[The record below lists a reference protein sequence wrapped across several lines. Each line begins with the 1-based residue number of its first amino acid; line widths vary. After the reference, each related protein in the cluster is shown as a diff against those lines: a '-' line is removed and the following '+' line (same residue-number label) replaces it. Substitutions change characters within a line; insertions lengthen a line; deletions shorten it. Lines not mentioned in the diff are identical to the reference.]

1 MDNVIHTKD
10 YEEAIEKDRKYYLL
24 PIDTNST
31 VNNNY
36 NRMSPKFKDIEPAWG
51 IVVTQLVDGKMS
63 VKTIESKDVLI
74 LNSSLCIGVHI

>member
-10 YEEAIEKDRKYYLL
+10 YEESIEKDRKYYLL
-24 PIDTNST
+24 PNDTNSI

-36 NRMSPKFKDIEPAWG
+36 NRMSPKFKDIDPAWG

-63 VKTIESKDVLI
+63 VKTSKSKDVLI
-74 LNSSLCIGVHI
+74 LNSSICIGLHI

>member
-63 VKTIESKDVLI
+63 VKTSKSKDVLI

>member
-24 PIDTNST
+24 PNDTNST

-36 NRMSPKFKDIEPAWG
+36 NRMSPKFKDIDPAWG

>member
-63 VKTIESKDVLI
+63 VKTCESKDVLI

>member
-1 MDNVIHTKD
+1 VTEPFQKQQG
-10 YEEAIEKDRKYYLL
+10 R
-24 PIDTNST
+24 PQSSST

-63 VKTIESKDVLI
+63 VKTSESKDVLI